1 MIRMGTAIVYK
12 AVVTLKGLGY
22 NPHMTNVAQ
31 KLIESFEALE
41 ALLETEQQ
49 RFWLSFFV
57 VSLTPPTRLC
67 PTRI

>member
-1 MIRMGTAIVYK
+1 
-12 AVVTLKGLGY
+12 
-22 NPHMTNVAQ
+22 MTNVAQ